1 MRWQHVGRGPSSD
14 AAADMG
20 EEGGG
25 SVHGGHAVGSEVAAP
40 TPTPAF
46 PPACAKLLTLVRY
59 DAVPALR
66 PAHAVARC
74 GCAGRSMLQAQ
85 TGCGGGSV

>member
-1 MRWQHVGRGPSSD
+1 MQPPTWGKRAGGQSMG
-14 AAADMG
+14 DMPL
-20 EEGGG
+20 
-25 SVHGGHAVGSEVAAP
+25 AVEVAAP